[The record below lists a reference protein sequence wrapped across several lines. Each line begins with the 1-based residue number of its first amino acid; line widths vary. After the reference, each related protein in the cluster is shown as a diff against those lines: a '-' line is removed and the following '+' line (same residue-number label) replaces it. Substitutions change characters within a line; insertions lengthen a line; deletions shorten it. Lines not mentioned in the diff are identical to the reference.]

1 MAVAQGKPRTVE
13 ERLQLLEDQLAI
25 HQLMMTYGPCVD
37 SGSAGE
43 TSELWTTEGEY
54 DAGTEVMRGRQEISA
69 MVLGPQHQSFV
80 HNGCAHLISPP
91 LVTIDGDRAVAI
103 CYGQLLLQDDNDD
116 RVGGVWPGGGRPYRV
131 QRITANRWEFER
143 TEEGWRVRSRVNRP
157 LDGTDDGHQIF
168 RQALADRRAG
178 W

>member
-1 MAVAQGKPRTVE
+1 MAAAAGKHRTVE

-25 HQLMMTYGPCVD
+25 YQLMMTYGPCVD

-43 TSELWTTEGEY
+43 TAELWTSEGEY
-54 DAGTEVMRGRQEISA
+54 DAGTQVMRGRQEISA

-91 LVTIDGDRAVAI
+91 LVTIDGDEAVAI

-116 RVGGVWPGGGRPYRV
+116 RIGGVWPGGGRPYRV

-143 TEEGWRVRSRVNRP
+143 GDEGWRVRSRVNRP
-157 LDGTDDGHQIF
+157 LDGSDDGHQMF
-168 RQALADRRAG
+168 RQALADRPAG